1 MKRVLKTYQLELK
14 VCGPV
19 FVGSGAEIQKKEYLF
34 LNRKTVGIADI
45 NKLYMLVKKK
55 HLEKDFESFMVT
67 NGREDLKHW
76 LDRNRISKEE
86 IENCLNYKVNV
97 GDLQMEK
104 GRMQIM
110 SFMRD
115 PYGNPYVPGSSIKGM
130 LRTILLSMKLMH
142 DPLYYKADGQ
152 QIKSELKRTDRKF
165 NRNTLLKKNIS
176 HIEEKAFNTIKRT
189 ENNKEDIDVMSGII
203 ISDSE
208 PLSND
213 DIILCQKWE
222 YHVDGSSKS
231 LNLLRECL
239 RPGIVIKTQMTV
251 DESIN
256 PITEE
261 DIMKAVKSFY
271 EYYYSVF
278 QKKFAVM
285 DQMADETVFLGGG
298 SGFVSK
304 TVVYSLL
311 GEKEGIQVIQSI
323 FEKTGVP
330 REHKHFQDG
339 RIGVSP
345 HILKCTKYCGKTYMM
360 GQCNLKIRQVNRA
373 AT

>member
-55 HLEKDFESFMVT
+55 HLEKDFENFMVT

-142 DPLYYKADGQ
+142 DPLCYKADGQ

-208 PLSND
+208 PLSNE

-239 RPGIVIKTQMTV
+239 RPGIVIKTQMTI

-256 PITEE
+256 PITGE
-261 DIMKAVKSFY
+261 DIMKAVKCFY

-360 GQCNLKIRQVNRA
+360 GQCKLKIRQVNMA
-373 AT
+373 VT